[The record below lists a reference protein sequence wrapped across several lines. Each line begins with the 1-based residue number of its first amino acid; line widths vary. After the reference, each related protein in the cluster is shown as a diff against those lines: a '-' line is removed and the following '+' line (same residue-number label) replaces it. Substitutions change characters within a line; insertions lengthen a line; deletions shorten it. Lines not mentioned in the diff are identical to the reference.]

1 MEDDPNKK
9 ESKGKRIL
17 KKAIRRNSKSNNS
30 QSSGQSSIGVSRSK
44 SFENQRLSIE
54 INDSTPL
61 PKPDG
66 TKEKLEGSASNQKNK
81 TDAKIEGQEFKRSSL
96 QDRLLKDIKAK
107 KIVAIQESQNEVF
120 EDNAHDIDTP
130 RKDEDFKS
138 PDDKKELDTTAGFSK
153 KNLKRVCEIKDDL
166 YLNGIITY
174 YLLFC
179 TIRKERSHCAGVK
192 FPKDRKVFL

>member
-9 ESKGKRIL
+9 ESKGKRLL

-30 QSSGQSSIGVSRSK
+30 QSSTQNSIGVSRSK
-44 SFENQRLSIE
+44 SFENQRLSVE

-66 TKEKLEGSASNQKNK
+66 TKEKLEGSASTLKNK
-81 TDAKIEGQEFKRSSL
+81 TDAKVDVQEFKRSSL

-120 EDNAHDIDTP
+120 EDNAHDIETP

-138 PDDKKELDTTAGFSK
+138 PDDKKELDAAAGFSK
-153 KNLKRVCEIKDDL
+153 KNLKRVCEIIDDSL
-166 YLNGIITY
+166 FNGIITY
-174 YLLFC
+174 YIVFC
-179 TIRKERSHCAGVK
+179 IIRTELS
-192 FPKDRKVFL
+192 FS